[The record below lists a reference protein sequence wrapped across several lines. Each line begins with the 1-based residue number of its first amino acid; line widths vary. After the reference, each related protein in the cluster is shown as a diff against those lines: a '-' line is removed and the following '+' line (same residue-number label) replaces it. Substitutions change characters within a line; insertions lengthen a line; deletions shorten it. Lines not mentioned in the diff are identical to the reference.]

1 MICNF
6 LFFFSKNQC
15 NTSIHY
21 LALFFFFAEANNNWI
36 ELQRIIELTLSY
48 ICHIL
53 QRQSQVAVGAGAETE
68 RVWRNR
74 GGASRWA
81 TGRCRA
87 GHSRQGRGGAGAEP
101 ELRLAGRPRR
111 WVDPGCSDA
120 RGPRGTSGGRGWT
133 AHCWSARLRGGGAAA
148 GAGRLECVVPVRG
161 RRRGGRG

>member
-1 MICNF
+1 MQF
-6 LFFFSKNQC
+6 SLLFFEKSMQYFHSL
-15 NTSIHY
+15 SH
-21 LALFFFFAEANNNWI
+21 FF
-36 ELQRIIELTLSY
+36 LQRQIIIEFNCKEIIELKLSY

-68 RVWRNR
+68 RVRRNR

-87 GHSRQGRGGAGAEP
+87 GHSRQGRGGAGSGP

-133 AHCWSARLRGGGAAA
+133 AHCWSARLRGGG
-148 GAGRLECVVPVRG
+148 
-161 RRRGGRG
+161 RRPELVG